1 MKNIHIYLSLF
12 SVFLLAACNN
22 DSDDQ
27 NQMTNTNNE
36 DIRIISLMPSNTEIL
51 AELGMDENFAG
62 ITTVDNFPEDLNE
75 NITRLDTFA
84 LDEESMMALNPT
96 HIVSHEANHDAN
108 KNIIDRVA
116 ANTGAETLIVDD
128 AEGID
133 EIYDT
138 ITDVGMFIG
147 KEAEAEELNASLQ
160 QDVESIQNEYANK
173 DEQDK
178 GLILV
183 STTPDIYI
191 AGNNTFIDDFLKTLN
206 IDNVFEDVNGYP
218 AITSEDLI
226 AREPGTVI
234 STLGVSNEEL
244 TNALNNI
251 SGLEG
256 APITREENQCT
267 PNPDIV
273 SRPGPRFTEGL
284 AAIAECVY
292 E

>member
-1 MKNIHIYLSLF
+1 MKNIYIYLSLF
-12 SVFLLAACNN
+12 SVLLLAACNN
-22 DSDDQ
+22 ASDDQ
-27 NQMTNTNNE
+27 IQMTNTNSE
-36 DIRIISLMPSNTEIL
+36 DIRIISLMPSNTEII
-51 AELGMDENFAG
+51 AELGMEESLAG
-62 ITTVDNFPEDLNE
+62 ITTADNFPEDLNE

-116 ANTGAETLIVDD
+116 SNTGAETLIVDD
-128 AEGID
+128 AAKIN
-133 EIYDT
+133 EIYGT
-138 ITDVGMFIG
+138 ITDIGAFIG
-147 KEAEAEELNASLQ
+147 KEEQAEELNASLQ
-160 QDVESIQNEYANK
+160 QDVENIQYEYADR

-178 GLILV
+178 ALVLV

-191 AGNNTFIDDFLKTLN
+191 AGNNTFIDDFLETLN
-206 IDNVFEDVNGYP
+206 IGNVFEDVNGYP

-234 STLGVSNEEL
+234 STLGISGEEL

-267 PNPDIV
+267 PNPDTV

>member
-1 MKNIHIYLSLF
+1 MKNIYIYLSLF
-12 SVFLLAACNN
+12 SVILLAACNN
-22 DSDDQ
+22 ASDDQ
-27 NQMTNTNNE
+27 AQMTNTNSE
-36 DIRIISLMPSNTEIL
+36 DIRIISLMPSNTEII
-51 AELGMDENFAG
+51 AELGMEDSLFG

-116 ANTGAETLIVDD
+116 SNTGAETLIVDD
-128 AEGID
+128 AEKIN
-133 EIYDT
+133 EIYGT
-138 ITDVGMFIG
+138 ITDIGAFIG
-147 KEAEAEELNASLQ
+147 KEEQAEELNASLQ
-160 QDVESIQNEYANK
+160 QDVENIQYEYADR

-178 GLILV
+178 ALVLI

-191 AGNNTFIDDFLKTLN
+191 AGNNTFIDDFLETLN
-206 IDNVFEDVNGYP
+206 IGNVFEDVNGYP

-234 STLGVSNEEL
+234 STLGISGEEL

-267 PNPDIV
+267 PNPDTV
-273 SRPGPRFTEGL
+273 SRPGPRFTDGL

>member
-1 MKNIHIYLSLF
+1 MKNIYIYLSLF
-12 SVFLLAACNN
+12 SVILLAACNN
-22 DSDDQ
+22 ASDDQ
-27 NQMTNTNNE
+27 AQMTNTNSE
-36 DIRIISLMPSNTEIL
+36 DIRIISLMPSNTEII
-51 AELGMDENFAG
+51 AELGMEDSLFG
-62 ITTVDNFPEDLNE
+62 ITTVDNFSEDLNE

-116 ANTGAETLIVDD
+116 SNTGAETLIVDD
-128 AEGID
+128 AEKIN
-133 EIYDT
+133 EIYGT
-138 ITDVGMFIG
+138 ITDIGAFIG
-147 KEAEAEELNASLQ
+147 KEEQAEELNASLQ
-160 QDVESIQNEYANK
+160 QDVENIQYEYADR

-178 GLILV
+178 ALVLI

-191 AGNNTFIDDFLKTLN
+191 AGNNTFIDDFLETLN
-206 IDNVFEDVNGYP
+206 IGNVFEDVNGYP

-234 STLGVSNEEL
+234 STLGISGEEL

-267 PNPDIV
+267 PNPDTV
-273 SRPGPRFTEGL
+273 SRPGPRFTDGL